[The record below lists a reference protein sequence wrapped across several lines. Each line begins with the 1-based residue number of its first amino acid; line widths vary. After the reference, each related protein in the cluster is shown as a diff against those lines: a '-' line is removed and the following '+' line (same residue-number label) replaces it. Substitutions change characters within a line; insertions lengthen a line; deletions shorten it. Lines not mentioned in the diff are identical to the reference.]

1 MGQIS
6 EASCLFWR
14 TYSAWFCHSN
24 EFPPE
29 TYLLDETS
37 EILCP
42 SHLEFGLRG
51 SRKIDF
57 GFLPCWSVVL
67 LVRNI
72 IYDHHGEWLL
82 AIHKRLIYMD
92 RLLVLFIPVLPSL
105 PTSPPVFVF
114 TFSRRD
120 SWSEATVS
128 PAFVIHYLEIGNQQC
143 FLFCSVRVSIIFL

>member
-1 MGQIS
+1 M
-6 EASCLFWR
+6 
-14 TYSAWFCHSN
+14 
-24 EFPPE
+24 
-29 TYLLDETS
+29 LDETS

-51 SRKIDF
+51 SRKIHLV
-57 GFLPCWSVVL
+57 FLPCWSVVL

-114 TFSRRD
+114 SFSRRD
-120 SWSEATVS
+120 S
-128 PAFVIHYLEIGNQQC
+128 
-143 FLFCSVRVSIIFL
+143 